1 MAGQHPFNFNQTGLN
16 LLPLLRSPLGNPRQL
31 LSQLQGLR
39 APQSNMGLGS
49 FGQESYGRQRMQI
62 TDDRVRR
69 ELPDFDRRERS
80 FREPYMRSQGR
91 PRDNYSGENR
101 DRVHGLMDR
110 EVPVDFLFPE
120 MGSERNEEKY
130 GRENMERQS
139 YGMHSRGRSR
149 SPVRSKGDIR
159 DRQVSPSDRKYGSRN
174 DLAVPWNALL
184 RRHCYL
190 VPPLDDTYVLAL
202 SRKQPGCRAVFV
214 GGLPSMADAVPK
226 LVRDFFL
233 PWLDGF

>member
-1 MAGQHPFNFNQTGLN
+1 MAGQHPFNFYQTGLN
-16 LLPLLRSPLGNPRQL
+16 FLPLLGSPLGNPQQV

-39 APQSNMGLGS
+39 APQSNIAQGS

-62 TDDRVRR
+62 TDDHFRR
-69 ELPDFDRRERS
+69 KLPDFDRRERS
-80 FREPYMRSQGR
+80 FREPYMRSQE
-91 PRDNYSGENR
+91 RDNYSGENR

-120 MGSERNEEKY
+120 MGSEGNEEKY

-174 DLAVPWNALL
+174 DLAVRFLECIAS
-184 RRHCYL
+184 
-190 VPPLDDTYVLAL
+190 PPLL
-202 SRKQPGCRAVFV
+202 SA
-214 GGLPSMADAVPK
+214 M
-226 LVRDFFL
+226 
-233 PWLDGF
+233 